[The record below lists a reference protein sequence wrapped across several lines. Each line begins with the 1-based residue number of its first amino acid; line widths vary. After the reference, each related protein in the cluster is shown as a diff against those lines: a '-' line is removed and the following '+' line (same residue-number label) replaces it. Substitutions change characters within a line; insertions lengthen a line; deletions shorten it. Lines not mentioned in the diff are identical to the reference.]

1 MKKATI
7 DYLDADVS
15 YFLGLVTGRG
25 EFSESGGVKRIT
37 IEFPFRNLK
46 VEGIKKKIVQKNEI
60 LLSLRKTI
68 SRVNELADVNMR
80 EEEKERAIYLVLET
94 MKNTMFWRNIRAL
107 MQRKTTHY
115 EFDIPAEIF
124 QADEQTQKEF
134 VRGYADVAGS
144 ARWANRNRWGKC
156 RVYLDVLNLNWTL
169 PKQLCYLVQDCLEIP
184 VDTITYGHPNI
195 RDPKLKEFHKGR
207 KDAWAREH
215 QLKIFAD
222 DFEKIGFYM
231 SHKQEILEELAAYNR
246 KQKFNEAKSCCPPK
260 RLAGKSKPRHPAEDS
275 EKLPSVIR
283 GKHFNSYWQI
293 CAELGCKR
301 YADFTLKQS
310 KLKIRV
316 KKK

>member
-1 MKKATI
+1 MTKAVI
-7 DYLDADVS
+7 DYLDLDVS
-15 YFLGLVTGRG
+15 YLLGLITARG
-25 EFSESGGVKRIT
+25 ELSESGGVKRII

-46 VEGIKKKIVQKNEI
+46 VEGIKKKIIQKDEI
-60 LLSLRKTI
+60 LLSLRNTI

-107 MQRKTTHY
+107 MQGKTSHY
-115 EFDIPAEIF
+115 EFDIPSEIF

-134 VRGYADVAGS
+134 LRGYADVAGS

-156 RVYLDVLNLNWTL
+156 RVYLDVLNPNWTL
-169 PKQLCYLVQDCLEIP
+169 PRQICYLLQDCLGIP
-184 VDTITYGHPNI
+184 VDTIAYGHPNI
-195 RDPKLKEFHKGR
+195 RDPQLKEYKKGR

-231 SHKQEILEELAAYNR
+231 SHKQEILEELATYNKNQR
-246 KQKFNEAKSCCPPK
+246 FDEAKFCCPPK

-283 GKHFNSYWQI
+283 AKHFSSYWQI

-301 YADFTLKQS
+301 YAEFISKQS
-310 KLKIRV
+310 KLKRWV
-316 KKK
+316 KRK